1 MLPCRR
7 GSAARGLLLWERYTP
22 TTTSIC
28 KTLTSSRQTN
38 IDDSMNE
45 RKKPRGNKAKNDK
58 DSILADAKNLLFIL
72 HPAIQRMPKIERI
85 EGAPVEMKRAVQN
98 IIRHFVIAK
107 EYQEVRQEHIR
118 EMFGE
123 FGILLA
129 NFELCIAQGLLTDSD
144 KLRIAVQLERIEEGV
159 RKWRNASR
167 SLKRQEQSQVGQQ

>member
-1 MLPCRR
+1 
-7 GSAARGLLLWERYTP
+7 
-22 TTTSIC
+22 
-28 KTLTSSRQTN
+28 
-38 IDDSMNE
+38 
-45 RKKPRGNKAKNDK
+45 
-58 DSILADAKNLLFIL
+58 
-72 HPAIQRMPKIERI
+72 MPKIERI

-98 IIRHFVIAK
+98 IIRHFSIAK

-167 SLKRQEQSQVGQQ
+167 SLKRQEQQEVGTK

>member
-1 MLPCRR
+1 MEKIYTDYDEYLQD
-7 GSAARGLLLWERYTP
+7 AYEQQADRYA
-22 TTTSIC
+22 
-28 KTLTSSRQTN
+28 N
-38 IDDSMNE
+38 NNVNNE
-45 RKKPRGNKAKNDK
+45 RAQEPRGNKAKNDK
-58 DSILADAKNLLFIL
+58 DSILADAKNLLYIL

-98 IIRHFVIAK
+98 IIRHFSIAK
-107 EYQEVRQEHIR
+107 ECQEVRQEHIR

-167 SLKRQEQSQVGQQ
+167 SLKRQEQQEVGTK